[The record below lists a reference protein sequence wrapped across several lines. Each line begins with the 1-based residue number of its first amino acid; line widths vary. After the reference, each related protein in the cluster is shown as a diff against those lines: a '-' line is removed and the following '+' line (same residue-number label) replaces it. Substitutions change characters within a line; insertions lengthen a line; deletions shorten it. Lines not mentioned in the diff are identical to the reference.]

1 MNMMKKI
8 LIMTLICSGCSTIE
22 VLPGLCYSDAKQ
34 THLCEQPAPL
44 DPETEECIQK
54 GDCKYV

>member
-1 MNMMKKI
+1 MKKI